1 MCVHIKLVYMRICVC
16 VFKEKVDT
24 KSQVTVSVPWNGSR
38 NYYST
43 LWIINTHF
51 MTTLVSILFK
61 EFGQEIKM
69 VM

>member
-1 MCVHIKLVYMRICVC
+1 MRIFVC

-24 KSQVTVSVPWNGSR
+24 KSQITVSMPWNGSR